1 MATKWPIK
9 EKAIS
14 YRNGLLTKTKQN
26 IKKSKGTEQIKIWHI
41 IGEKK
46 TVEMVQICQMD
57 DWRKA
62 TTIMCTTRQ
71 VYKEDPEK
79 YGKSE

>member
-26 IKKSKGTEQIKIWHI
+26 IKKSKGTEQMNPRNNGYRLKI
-41 IGEKK
+41 
-46 TVEMVQICQMD
+46 
-57 DWRKA
+57 
-62 TTIMCTTRQ
+62 
-71 VYKEDPEK
+71 
-79 YGKSE
+79 